1 MDFRFVTP
9 RQNPDSESEMEIFR
23 ASNSIADFSFAFA
36 KEIGYVTFAK
46 PVFALL
52 VDRGGDDQK
61 IYVFSLSDFDAAGL
75 DQPYFKAGWYWFDI
89 ASLALEPVDFYT
101 EFPDGIV
108 FPQNIERPNPTF
120 CETILFETGTA
131 ACKLAV
137 LEETKLL
144 MRLSIAS
151 KGVSAPESTPF
162 RQYAGKI
169 EGIETGSN
177 IEILTFDIQ
186 PDDYEN
192 VSSWWDEEHMHE
204 YTEALWNIQGPYVF
218 KSKTYN
224 SINELLLDV
233 SANNIYFA
241 MGSGRLFFQRPISIV
256 DGTFK
261 FISKDKGLGTETL
274 YMIVNF
280 GDGV

>member
-1 MDFRFVTP
+1 MAGT
-9 RQNPDSESEMEIFR
+9 S
-23 ASNSIADFSFAFA
+23 
-36 KEIGYVTFAK
+36 
-46 PVFALL
+46 
-52 VDRGGDDQK
+52 
-61 IYVFSLSDFDAAGL
+61 SD
-75 DQPYFKAGWYWFDI
+75 
-89 ASLALEPVDFYT
+89 
-101 EFPDGIV
+101 
-108 FPQNIERPNPTF
+108 
-120 CETILFETGTA
+120 
-131 ACKLAV
+131 KLAY
-137 LEETKLL
+137 LQQTKE
-144 MRLSIAS
+144 SIRQAIIA
-151 KGVSAPESTPF
+151 KGVDVPDTTPF
-162 RQYAGKI
+162 RQYAGKVD
-169 EGIETGSN
+169 GIETGSN

-192 VSSWWDEEHMHE
+192 VSSWYDEAYMHE
-204 YTEALWNIQGPYVF
+204 YTEALWHIQGPYVF

-241 MGSGRLFFQRPISIV
+241 MGSGSLFFQRPISIA

>member
-1 MDFRFVTP
+1 MGTTAEKLGYLQQTKESI
-9 RQNPDSESEMEIFR
+9 RQ
-23 ASNSIADFSFAFA
+23 
-36 KEIGYVTFAK
+36 
-46 PVFALL
+46 AL
-52 VDRGGDDQK
+52 
-61 IYVFSLSDFDAAGL
+61 I
-75 DQPYFKAGWYWFDI
+75 
-89 ASLALEPVDFYT
+89 
-101 EFPDGIV
+101 
-108 FPQNIERPNPTF
+108 
-120 CETILFETGTA
+120 
-131 ACKLAV
+131 
-137 LEETKLL
+137 
-144 MRLSIAS
+144 S
-151 KGVSAPESTPF
+151 KGVDVPENTTF

-204 YTEALWNIQGPYVF
+204 YTEALWHIQGPYVF

-241 MGSGRLFFQRPISIV
+241 MGSGSLFFQRPISIV

-261 FISKDKGLGTETL
+261 FISKDKGLDTETL